1 MSKSVKE
8 TLKETFALA
17 KLPDTLPTMLSYFDT
32 MNWMG
37 NLATSRGFDK
47 SFVCVY
53 FTTRHREHELTKN
66 LLKSDIEYAN
76 KLIAETLDAYLD
88 DYNQQTRLKISLDE
102 RSSILSYKTLFGT
115 SVSTLARIQFTTGL
129 IDVAPKSE
137 GFIYV
142 IRYKEDGKWK
152 LQYDT
157 THLYLTD
164 GEYYPCNMDYLGQF
178 VHVRD
183 LDSCPNY
190 YDALDLNELLERLE
204 EHYGDTEYELCVL
217 PIDLTVP
224 LGDRYDPNGSW
235 DVEKQIYVMDADVGG
250 SDVIIPLST
259 IEDMVGE
266 GGDLLRIIAPVT
278 DPERGESSEGV
289 YTLSDK
295 EYTPK
300 CIGDVRVDEI
310 TTPIMRVSMML
321 DNRNFDFEEE
331 LVKIDPNLTQD
342 GMRYG
347 YVGLRSYE
355 GSNNH
360 HAVFFSLGFD
370 EVVITPE
377 EMLRFVESFHAIA
390 DKLSTD
396 VVTEYDLQPI
406 VENNVLLTKLLGS
419 IGKYISIRSSGTCN
433 IRTGKTMG
441 VRWIARGT
449 ISQKDIVNALNR
461 NLSFIDDRYITGER
475 VKTVGLNEDNVVTTL
490 VDLSFGSKERL
501 YNVQKLVYNIKERQV
516 MIAKPVFEHGG
527 ANDKD
532 GNECLHSTQI
542 KRVKDGTFVITPDMV
557 IDLGSMHLYTRLMNK
572 HIYLR
577 HVAKGKLTILST
589 PRGELFGVEK

>member
-8 TLKETFALA
+8 ALKETFALA
-17 KLPDTLPTMLSYFDT
+17 KLPDTLPSMLAYFDT
-32 MNWMG
+32 VNWLG
-37 NLATSRGFDK
+37 DLATSRGFDK
-47 SFVCVY
+47 SFVCAY
-53 FTTRHREHELTKN
+53 FTTRYPEHELTKN

-88 DYNQQTRLKISLDE
+88 EYNQQTRLKISLDE
-102 RSSILSYKTLFGT
+102 NSNSLSYRTLFGAR
-115 SVSTLARIQFTTGL
+115 VSPLARIQYTTGL
-129 IDVAPKSE
+129 IDVVPKSE

-164 GEYYPCNMDYLGQF
+164 ATYAPTNMDYLGQF

-183 LDSCPNY
+183 LDSCPNH
-190 YDALDLNELLERLE
+190 YDAQDLDELLERLE
-204 EHYGDTEYELCVL
+204 EHYGDTEYELCIL

-235 DVEKQIYVMDADVGG
+235 GVSRQIYVMDANVGG
-250 SDVIIPLST
+250 SDVAIPLST
-259 IEDMVGE
+259 IEGMVGE
-266 GGDLLRIIAPVT
+266 GGDLLRLIRPTT
-278 DPERGESSEGV
+278 DPEKGESSEDV
-289 YTLSDK
+289 YTLSDM
-295 EYTPK
+295 EYPPK

-310 TTPIMRVSMML
+310 TTTVRRIEMML
-321 DNRNFDFEEE
+321 DNRHFDFDEEIK
-331 LVKIDPNLTQD
+331 KIDPKLIKKD
-342 GMRYG
+342 MRYG
-347 YVGLRSYE
+347 YVGLRYHESP
-355 GSNNH
+355 NNH

-377 EMLRFVESFHAIA
+377 DMLKFVESFHAIA
-390 DKLSTD
+390 DKLGTD
-396 VVTEYDLQPI
+396 VVTEYDLQP
-406 VENNVLLTKLLGS
+406 VAENNILLTKLFSS
-419 IGKYISIRSSGTCN
+419 IGKYHTSRTLGTCN

-449 ISQKDIVNALNR
+449 ISQKDIVDALNR
-461 NLSFIDDRYITGER
+461 NLSFIDSTYITGER
-475 VKTVGLNEDNVVTTL
+475 VKTVGLNEDNVVTAV

-501 YNVQKLVYNIKERQV
+501 YNIQKLVYNAKERQV

-542 KRVKDGTFVITPDMV
+542 KRVKNGTFVITPDMV
-557 IDLGSMHLYTRLMNK
+557 IDLGSMFIYNKMNK

-589 PRGELFGVEK
+589 PRDELFGVEK

>member
-8 TLKETFALA
+8 TLKETFAMA
-17 KLPDTLPTMLSYFDT
+17 KLPDTLPTVLSYFDI
-32 MNWMG
+32 MNWLG

-47 SFVCVY
+47 SFVCAY
-53 FTTRHREHELTKN
+53 FTTRYPEHELTKI
-66 LLKSDIEYAN
+66 LKKPDIEYAN
-76 KLIAETLDAYLD
+76 RLIAETLDAYLD
-88 DYNQQTRLKISLDE
+88 EYNKQTRLKISLNE
-102 RSSILSYKTLFGT
+102 RSSDLSYKTLFGT
-115 SVSTLARIQFTTGL
+115 STSTLARIQFTTGL
-129 IDVAPKSE
+129 IDVVPKTE

-152 LQYDT
+152 LDYDT

-164 GEYYPCNMDYLGQF
+164 AVYHPTNMTYLGQF
-178 VHVRD
+178 VRVRD
-183 LDSCPNY
+183 LDSCPNH
-190 YDALDLNELLERLE
+190 YDAEWLDELLERLE

-235 DVEKQIYVMDADVGG
+235 DLDKQIYVMDSDVGG
-250 SDVIIPLST
+250 SNVDIPLST
-259 IEDMVGE
+259 IEGMVHE
-266 GGDLLRIIAPVT
+266 GGDLLRLIRPTT
-278 DPERGESSEGV
+278 DPEKGGSEEGV
-289 YTLSDK
+289 YTLSDM
-295 EYTPK
+295 EYNPR

-310 TTPIMRVSMML
+310 TTTVRRIDMML
-321 DNRNFDFEEE
+321 DNRHFDFEEE
-331 LVKIDPNLTQD
+331 IKNIDPNLIQE
-342 GMRYG
+342 GMKYG
-347 YVGLRSYE
+347 YVGLRHHESP
-355 GSNNH
+355 NNH
-360 HAVFFSLGFD
+360 HAVFFSLGFS

-377 EMLRFVESFHAIA
+377 DMLRFIESFHAIA
-390 DKLSTD
+390 DKLGTD
-396 VVTEYDLQPI
+396 VVTEYDLQPV
-406 VENNVLLTKLLGS
+406 VENNVLLTKLFSS
-419 IGKYISIRSSGTCN
+419 IGKYHSSRTLGTCN

-461 NLSFIDDRYITGER
+461 ILPSIDDRYIVGER

-501 YNVQKLVYNIKERQV
+501 YNIQKLVYNVKERQV
-516 MIAKPVFEHGG
+516 MIAKPVFEHGC
-527 ANDKD
+527 ANDEN

>member
-8 TLKETFALA
+8 ALKETFALA
-17 KLPDTLPTMLSYFDT
+17 KLPDTLPTMLSYFNN
-32 MNWMG
+32 MNWLG

-47 SFVCVY
+47 SFVCAY
-53 FTTRHREHELTKN
+53 FTTRYPEHELTKN
-66 LLKSDIEYAN
+66 LKKPDIEYAN

-102 RSSILSYKTLFGT
+102 RSSSLSYKTLFGT

-129 IDVAPKSE
+129 IDVVPKSE

-164 GEYYPCNMDYLGQF
+164 ATYAPTNMDYLGQF
-178 VHVRD
+178 VYVRD

-190 YDALDLNELLERLE
+190 YDAQDLDELLERLE

-259 IEDMVGE
+259 IEAMVGE
-266 GGDLLRIIAPVT
+266 GGDLLRLIRPTT
-278 DPERGESSEGV
+278 DPEKGESSEGV
-289 YTLSDK
+289 YTLSK
-295 EYTPK
+295 MEYPPK

-310 TTPIMRVSMML
+310 TTTVRRIDMIL
-321 DNRNFDFEEE
+321 DNRHFNFDEEI
-331 LVKIDPNLTQD
+331 KNIDPKLIKK
-342 GMRYG
+342 GMNYG
-347 YVGLRSYE
+347 YVGLRSHE
-355 GSNNH
+355 SPNNH
-360 HAVFFSLGFD
+360 HAVFFSLGFSD
-370 EVVITPE
+370 MVTTPG
-377 EMLRFVESFHAIA
+377 EMLRFIESFHAIA
-390 DKLSTD
+390 DKLGTD

-406 VENNVLLTKLLGS
+406 VENNVLLTKLLSS
-419 IGKYISIRSSGTCN
+419 ISKYHTSRTLGTCN

-441 VRWIARGT
+441 VRWIARNNT
-449 ISQKDIVNALNR
+449 SMRDIVDALNR
-461 NLSFIDDRYITGER
+461 ILSFVDGRYIVGKR
-475 VKTVGLNEDNVVTTL
+475 VKTIGLNEDIVAVPL
-490 VDLSFGSKERL
+490 VDLSFGSRERYHRML
-501 YNVQKLVYNIKERQV
+501 KLVYNTKERQV
-516 MIAKPVFEHGG
+516 MIAAPVYDC
-527 ANDKD
+527 NDAD
-532 GNECLHSTQI
+532 DHIALHHSDIQN
-542 KRVKDGTFVITPDMV
+542 VKSEAFVITPDMV
-557 IDLGSMHLYTRLMNK
+557 IRLGDVLLYDKVDK
-572 HIYLR
+572 HTIAEY
-577 HVAKGKLTILST
+577 VAKGKLTILST

>member
-8 TLKETFALA
+8 ALKETFALA
-17 KLPDTLPTMLSYFDT
+17 KLPDTLPTVLSYLNT
-32 MNWMG
+32 MNWLG
-37 NLATSRGFDK
+37 NDTTERRFDK
-47 SFVCVY
+47 AFICAH
-53 FTTRHREHELTKN
+53 FTGQYPDHELTKA
-66 LLKSDIEYAN
+66 LMKPDIEYA
-76 KLIAETLDAYLD
+76 KLLITEALNAYHD
-88 DYNQQTRLKISLDE
+88 EYNQQTRNKVNQETDRGELNYVSPLNTK
-102 RSSILSYKTLFGT
+102 
-115 SVSTLARIQFTTGL
+115 VSTLVRIQDTVGS
-129 IDVAPKSE
+129 IDTIPESE

-164 GEYYPCNMDYLGQF
+164 GEGGPSDMSYLGQF
-178 VHVRD
+178 VCVCYLESNPD
-183 LDSCPNY
+183 Y
-190 YDALDLNELLERLE
+190 YTVEDFDELLGRVE

-217 PIDLTVP
+217 PIDLTIP

-235 DVEKQIYVMDADVGG
+235 DVEKQIYVMDADIGG

-266 GGDLLRIIAPVT
+266 GGDLLRIIVPVT

-310 TTPIMRVSMML
+310 TTTVRRIEMML
-321 DNRNFDFEEE
+321 DNRHFDFDEEIK
-331 LVKIDPNLTQD
+331 KIDPKLIKK
-342 GMRYG
+342 GMKYG
-347 YVGLRSYE
+347 YVGLRYHESP
-355 GSNNH
+355 NNH

-377 EMLRFVESFHAIA
+377 EMLRFIESFHAIA

-396 VVTEYDLQPI
+396 VVTEYDLQPV

-419 IGKYISIRSSGTCN
+419 IGKYISIRSGICN

-461 NLSFIDDRYITGER
+461 NLSFIDSTYITGER
-475 VKTVGLNEDNVVTTL
+475 VKTVGLNDHDVVTPV

-501 YNVQKLVYNIKERQV
+501 YNVNKLVYNAKERQV
-516 MIAKPVFEHGG
+516 MMVMPVFEHGG
-527 ANDKD
+527 ANDED

-542 KRVKDGTFVITPDMV
+542 KRVKDDTFVITPDMV
-557 IDLGSMHLYTRLMNK
+557 IDSGSMHLYTRLMNK